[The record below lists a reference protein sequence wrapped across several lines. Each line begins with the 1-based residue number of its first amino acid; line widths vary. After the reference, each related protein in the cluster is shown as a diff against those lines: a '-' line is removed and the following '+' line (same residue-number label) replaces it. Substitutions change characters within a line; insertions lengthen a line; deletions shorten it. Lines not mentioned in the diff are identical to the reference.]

1 MVFVALC
8 LSLFVPCVV
17 VVVYVVLCC
26 LLRFDVVRCLL
37 FLVCVFL
44 RDLQGM
50 RAAIAKKYDRKDT
63 PV

>member
-17 VVVYVVLCC
+17 VVYVVLCC
-26 LLRFDVVRCLL
+26 LLRFDVARCLL

-50 RAAIAKKYDRKDT
+50 RAAIAKRYFLT
-63 PV
+63 C